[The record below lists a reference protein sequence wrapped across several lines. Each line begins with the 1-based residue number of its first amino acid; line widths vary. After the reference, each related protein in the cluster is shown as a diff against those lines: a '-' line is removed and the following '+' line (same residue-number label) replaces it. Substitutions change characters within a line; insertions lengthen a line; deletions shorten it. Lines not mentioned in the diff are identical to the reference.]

1 MMLKSLKISFFVLV
15 VFSFGIIQSAA
26 AETLR
31 VAFSCDYKPFNYR
44 TANGE
49 LEGYDVDVAKGV
61 LKLIGADM
69 EPVCQKWD
77 GMIPSLLANKYDL
90 IIASMSITN
99 ERLKKMDFSKPYRF
113 SIGRLIGRKDAHL
126 QLFDFKGRPI
136 KDRFKGVRVGLERAT
151 TYAKW
156 FSKTLPNVK
165 VVYYDTNPALYLDL
179 ENGRTDIIMTNPMK
193 AHIKLLA
200 KDNGEKFEFVSPAID
215 DVDIFGI
222 GCGIGLR
229 KGQDKLLQ
237 RLNKAMVQLIN
248 DGSLEKYAY
257 KYFPFPLHL
266 DEWGQ

>member
-1 MMLKSLKISFFVLV
+1 MKFFFRSALIIFALFAMGISQL
-15 VFSFGIIQSAA
+15 AT

-44 TANGE
+44 TASGE

-77 GMIPSLLANKYDL
+77 GMIPSLLANKFDL

-99 ERLKKMDFSKPYRF
+99 ERLKKMAFSKPYRF
-113 SIGRLIGRKDAHL
+113 SIGRLIGRKKANL
-126 QLFDFKGRPI
+126 QLFDFRNRPI
-136 KDRFKGVRVGLERAT
+136 ADRFDGLKVGLERAT

-156 FSKTLPNVK
+156 FAQELPNVK

-179 ENGRTDIIMTNPMK
+179 ENGRTDLIMTNPMK

-200 KDNGEKFEFVSPAID
+200 KDNGKKFEFVSPAID